1 MADLKRCDRC
11 GHGLELLRKPVRR
24 LRWTRYWGLGWRSLF
39 TGPLSVCPQCGA
51 MYSTDGSLLA
61 AGAIETDAE
70 RRLNVYRRDMAYLRD
85 SFGGVFVAAGV
96 AVAWLVGGAESLELA
111 KVVVAGGAGGL
122 SLVPFFYFGR
132 KARLAKKDLR
142 QLRQARQAGSI
153 LKQPGGEPAE

>member
-1 MADLKRCDRC
+1 MADVKRCDRC
-11 GHGLELLRKPVRR
+11 GHGLEMLRKPVRR

-51 MYSTDGSLLA
+51 MYSTDGTLLA

-122 SLVPFFYFGR
+122 ALVPFFYFGR
-132 KARLAKKDLR
+132 KARLARKDLR
-142 QLRQARQAGSI
+142 QLRQARQSGSI
-153 LKQPGGEPAE
+153 LKEPGQQPSE